1 MGGGI
6 GGDTAARI
14 VCVTET
20 EVIHLMKIAILGA
33 NGRIARIAEHMLLA
47 HDDIDLTLFIHTED
61 ELGADIKNNP
71 HVTVV
76 KGDAKNPDD
85 VFAAIDGADE
95 VYANLA
101 SGRGHTADIIPM
113 AKAVVDMMDRAG
125 IARLVWISSLGIYG
139 EVPGEF
145 GAWNAKVLGDYLTD
159 YRKASDVIEA
169 SDLRYTIIR
178 PAWLTDK
185 DEVDFE
191 ITEKGELFRGTE
203 VSRKSV
209 ASEVVELLLN
219 PKEHVRASLGLDKP
233 GTDGDKPEWMLSNST
248 EHLSE

>member
-1 MGGGI
+1 M
-6 GGDTAARI
+6 T
-14 VCVTET
+14 T
-20 EVIHLMKIAILGA
+20 IAVLGA
-33 NGRIARIAEHMLLA
+33 NGRIARIAEDMLLA
-47 HDDIDLTLFIHTED
+47 HDDIELTLFIHTED
-61 ELGADIKNNP
+61 ELGADIKDNP
-71 HVTVV
+71 RVTVV

-85 VFAAIDGADE
+85 VLNAINRADE

-101 SGRGHTADIIPM
+101 ATQDSSADIIPM
-113 AKAVVDMMDRAG
+113 AKAVVDMMDKAG
-125 IARLVWISSLGIYG
+125 IKRLVWISSLGIYN

-145 GAWNAKVLGDYLTD
+145 GAWNANILGDYLVN
-159 YRKASDVIEA
+159 YRKAVDVIEA
-169 SDLRYTIIR
+169 SDLDYTIIR

-209 ASEVVELLLN
+209 ASEVVELLLD
-219 PKEHVRASLGLDKP
+219 PDKEVRASIGLDKP
-233 GTDGDKPEWMLSNST
+233 GTDGDKPEWYRSAST

>member
-1 MGGGI
+1 M
-6 GGDTAARI
+6 T
-14 VCVTET
+14 T
-20 EVIHLMKIAILGA
+20 IAVLGA
-33 NGRIARIAEHMLLA
+33 NGRIARIAEDMLLA
-47 HDDIDLTLFIHTED
+47 HDDIELTLFIHTED
-61 ELGADIKNNP
+61 ELGADIKDNP
-71 HVTVV
+71 RVTVV

-85 VFAAIDGADE
+85 VLNAINGADE

-101 SGRGHTADIIPM
+101 ATQDSSADIIPM
-113 AKAVVDMMDRAG
+113 AKAVVDMMDKAG
-125 IARLVWISSLGIYG
+125 IKRLVWISSLGIYN

-145 GAWNAKVLGDYLTD
+145 GAWNANILGDYLVN
-159 YRKASDVIEA
+159 YRKAVEVIEA
-169 SDLRYTIIR
+169 SDLDYTIIR

-209 ASEVVELLLN
+209 ASEVVELLLD
-219 PKEHVRASLGLDKP
+219 PDKEVRASIGLDKP
-233 GTDGDKPEWMLSNST
+233 GTDGDKPEWYRSAST

>member
-1 MGGGI
+1 M
-6 GGDTAARI
+6 T
-14 VCVTET
+14 T
-20 EVIHLMKIAILGA
+20 IAVLGA
-33 NGRIARIAEHMLLA
+33 NGRIARIAEDMLLA
-47 HDDIDLTLFIHTED
+47 HDDIELTLFIHTED
-61 ELGADIKNNP
+61 ELGADIKDNP
-71 HVTVV
+71 RVTVV

-85 VFAAIDGADE
+85 VLNAINGADE

-101 SGRGHTADIIPM
+101 ATQDSSADIIPM
-113 AKAVVDMMDRAG
+113 AKAVVDMTDKAG
-125 IARLVWISSLGIYG
+125 IKRLVWISSLGIYN

-145 GAWNAKVLGDYLTD
+145 GAWNANILGDYLVN
-159 YRKASDVIEA
+159 YRKAVDVIEA
-169 SDLRYTIIR
+169 SDLDYTIIR

-209 ASEVVELLLN
+209 ASEVVELLLD
-219 PKEHVRASLGLDKP
+219 PDKEVRASIGLDKP
-233 GTDGDKPEWMLSNST
+233 GTDGDKPEWYRSAST

>member
-1 MGGGI
+1 M
-6 GGDTAARI
+6 T
-14 VCVTET
+14 T
-20 EVIHLMKIAILGA
+20 IAVLGA
-33 NGRIARIAEHMLLA
+33 NGRIARIAEDMLLA
-47 HDDIDLTLFIHTED
+47 HDDIELTLFIHTED
-61 ELGADIKNNP
+61 ELGADIKDNP
-71 HVTVV
+71 RVTVV

-85 VFAAIDGADE
+85 VLNAINGADE

-101 SGRGHTADIIPM
+101 ATQDSSADIIPM
-113 AKAVVDMMDRAG
+113 AKAVVDMMDKAG
-125 IARLVWISSLGIYG
+125 IKRLVWISSLGIYN

-145 GAWNAKVLGDYLTD
+145 GAWNANILGDYLVNC
-159 YRKASDVIEA
+159 RKAVDVIEA
-169 SDLRYTIIR
+169 SDLDYTIIR

-209 ASEVVELLLN
+209 ASEVVELLLD
-219 PKEHVRASLGLDKP
+219 PDKEVRASIGLDKP
-233 GTDGDKPEWMLSNST
+233 GTDGDKPEWYRSAST

>member
-1 MGGGI
+1 M
-6 GGDTAARI
+6 T
-14 VCVTET
+14 T
-20 EVIHLMKIAILGA
+20 IAVLGA
-33 NGRIARIAEHMLLA
+33 NGRIARIAEDMLLA
-47 HDDIDLTLFIHTED
+47 HDDIELTLFIHTED
-61 ELGADIKNNP
+61 ELGADIKDNP
-71 HVTVV
+71 RVTVV

-85 VFAAIDGADE
+85 VLNAINGADE

-101 SGRGHTADIIPM
+101 ATQDSSADIIPM
-113 AKAVVDMMDRAG
+113 AKAVVDMMDKAG
-125 IARLVWISSLGIYG
+125 IKRLVWISSLGIYN

-145 GAWNAKVLGDYLTD
+145 GAWNANILGDYLVNC
-159 YRKASDVIEA
+159 RKAVDVVEA
-169 SDLRYTIIR
+169 SDLDYTIIR

-209 ASEVVELLLN
+209 ASEVVELLLD
-219 PKEHVRASLGLDKP
+219 PDEEVRASIGLDKP
-233 GTDGDKPEWMLSNST
+233 GTDGDKPEWYRSAST

>member
-1 MGGGI
+1 M
-6 GGDTAARI
+6 T
-14 VCVTET
+14 T
-20 EVIHLMKIAILGA
+20 IAVLGA
-33 NGRIARIAEHMLLA
+33 NGRIARIAEDMLLA
-47 HDDIDLTLFIHTED
+47 YDDIELTLFIHTED
-61 ELGADIKNNP
+61 ELGADIKDNP
-71 HVTVV
+71 RVTVV

-85 VFAAIDGADE
+85 VLNAINGADE

-101 SGRGHTADIIPM
+101 ATQDSSADIIPM
-113 AKAVVDMMDRAG
+113 AKAVVDMMDKAG
-125 IARLVWISSLGIYG
+125 IKRLVWISSLGIYN

-145 GAWNAKVLGDYLTD
+145 GAWNANILGDYLVN
-159 YRKASDVIEA
+159 YRKAVDVIEA
-169 SDLRYTIIR
+169 SDLDYTIIR

-209 ASEVVELLLN
+209 ASEVVELLLD
-219 PKEHVRASLGLDKP
+219 PDKEVRASIGLDKP
-233 GTDGDKPEWMLSNST
+233 GTDGDKPEWYRSAST

>member
-1 MGGGI
+1 M
-6 GGDTAARI
+6 T
-14 VCVTET
+14 T
-20 EVIHLMKIAILGA
+20 IAVLGA
-33 NGRIARIAEHMLLA
+33 NGRIARIAEDMLLA
-47 HDDIDLTLFIHTED
+47 HDDIELTLFIHTED
-61 ELGADIKNNP
+61 ELGADIKDNP
-71 HVTVV
+71 CVTVV

-85 VFAAIDGADE
+85 VLNAINGADE

-101 SGRGHTADIIPM
+101 ATQDSSADIIPM
-113 AKAVVDMMDRAG
+113 AKAVVDMMDKAG
-125 IARLVWISSLGIYG
+125 IKRLVWISSLGIYN

-145 GAWNAKVLGDYLTD
+145 GAWNANILGDYLVN
-159 YRKASDVIEA
+159 YRKAVDVIEA
-169 SDLRYTIIR
+169 SDLDYTIIR

-209 ASEVVELLLN
+209 ASEVVELLLD
-219 PKEHVRASLGLDKP
+219 PDKEVRASIGLDKP
-233 GTDGDKPEWMLSNST
+233 GTDGDKPEWYRSAST

>member
-1 MGGGI
+1 M
-6 GGDTAARI
+6 T
-14 VCVTET
+14 T
-20 EVIHLMKIAILGA
+20 IAVLGA
-33 NGRIARIAEHMLLA
+33 NGRIARIAEDMLLA
-47 HDDIDLTLFIHTED
+47 HDDIELTLFIHTED
-61 ELGADIKNNP
+61 ELGADIKDNP
-71 HVTVV
+71 RVTVV

-85 VFAAIDGADE
+85 VLNAINGADE

-101 SGRGHTADIIPM
+101 ATQDSSADIIPM
-113 AKAVVDMMDRAG
+113 AKAVVDMMDKAG
-125 IARLVWISSLGIYG
+125 IKRLVWISSLGIYN

-145 GAWNAKVLGDYLTD
+145 GAWNANILGDYLVN
-159 YRKASDVIEA
+159 YRKAVDVIEA
-169 SDLRYTIIR
+169 SDLDYTIIR

-209 ASEVVELLLN
+209 ASEVVELLLD
-219 PKEHVRASLGLDKP
+219 PDKEVRASIGLDKP
-233 GTDGDKPEWMLSNST
+233 GTYGDKPEWYRSAST

>member
-1 MGGGI
+1 MREGSE
-6 GGDTAARI
+6 
-14 VCVTET
+14 VTMT
-20 EVIHLMKIAILGA
+20 TIAVLGA
-33 NGRIARIAEHMLLA
+33 NGRIARIAEDMLLA
-47 HDDIDLTLFIHTED
+47 HDDIELTLFIHTED
-61 ELGADIKNNP
+61 ELGADIRDNP
-71 HVTVV
+71 RVTVV

-85 VFAAIDGADE
+85 VLNAINGADE

-101 SGRGHTADIIPM
+101 ATQDSSADIIPM
-113 AKAVVDMMDRAG
+113 AKAVVDMMDKAG
-125 IARLVWISSLGIYG
+125 IKRLVWISSLGIYN

-145 GAWNAKVLGDYLTD
+145 GAWNANILGDYLVN
-159 YRKASDVIEA
+159 YRKAVDVIEA
-169 SDLRYTIIR
+169 SDLDYTIIR

-209 ASEVVELLLN
+209 ASEVVELLLD
-219 PKEHVRASLGLDKP
+219 PDKEVRASIGLDKP
-233 GTDGDKPEWMLSNST
+233 GTDGDKPEWYRSAST

>member
-1 MGGGI
+1 M
-6 GGDTAARI
+6 T
-14 VCVTET
+14 T
-20 EVIHLMKIAILGA
+20 IAVLGA
-33 NGRIARIAEHMLLA
+33 NGRIARIAEDMLLA
-47 HDDIDLTLFIHTED
+47 HDDIELTLFIHTEN
-61 ELGADIKNNP
+61 ELGADIKDNP
-71 HVTVV
+71 RVTVV

-85 VFAAIDGADE
+85 VLNAINGADE

-101 SGRGHTADIIPM
+101 ATQDSSADIIPM
-113 AKAVVDMMDRAG
+113 AKAVVDMMDKAG
-125 IARLVWISSLGIYG
+125 IKRLVWISSLGIYN

-145 GAWNAKVLGDYLTD
+145 GAWNANILGDYLVN
-159 YRKASDVIEA
+159 YRKAVDVIEA
-169 SDLRYTIIR
+169 SDLDYTIIR

-209 ASEVVELLLN
+209 ASEVVELLLD
-219 PKEHVRASLGLDKP
+219 PDKEVRTSIGLDKP
-233 GTDGDKPEWMLSNST
+233 GTDGAKPEWYRSAST

>member
-1 MGGGI
+1 M
-6 GGDTAARI
+6 T
-14 VCVTET
+14 T
-20 EVIHLMKIAILGA
+20 IAVLGA
-33 NGRIARIAEHMLLA
+33 NGRIARIAEDMLLA
-47 HDDIDLTLFIHTED
+47 HDDIELTLFIHTEN
-61 ELGADIKNNP
+61 ELGADIKDNP
-71 HVTVV
+71 RVTMV

-85 VFAAIDGADE
+85 VLNAINGADE

-101 SGRGHTADIIPM
+101 ATQDSSADIIPM
-113 AKAVVDMMDRAG
+113 AKAVVDMMDKAG
-125 IARLVWISSLGIYG
+125 IKRLVWISSLGIYN

-145 GAWNAKVLGDYLTD
+145 GAWNANILGDYLVN
-159 YRKASDVIEA
+159 YRKAVDVIEA
-169 SDLRYTIIR
+169 SDLDYTIIR

-219 PKEHVRASLGLDKP
+219 PDKEVRASIGLDKP
-233 GTDGDKPEWMLSNST
+233 GTDGDKPEWYRSAST

>member
-1 MGGGI
+1 M
-6 GGDTAARI
+6 T
-14 VCVTET
+14 T
-20 EVIHLMKIAILGA
+20 IAVLGA
-33 NGRIARIAEHMLLA
+33 NGRIARIAEDMLLA
-47 HDDIDLTLFIHTED
+47 HDDIELTLFIHTED
-61 ELGADIKNNP
+61 ELGADIKDNP
-71 HVTVV
+71 RVTVV

-85 VFAAIDGADE
+85 VLNAINGADE

-101 SGRGHTADIIPM
+101 ATQESSADIIPM
-113 AKAVVDMMDRAG
+113 AKAVVDMMDKAG
-125 IARLVWISSLGIYG
+125 IKRLVWISSLGIYN

-145 GAWNAKVLGDYLTD
+145 GAWNANILGDYLVN
-159 YRKASDVIEA
+159 YRKAVDVIEA
-169 SDLRYTIIR
+169 SDLDYTIIR

-209 ASEVVELLLN
+209 ASEVVELLLD
-219 PKEHVRASLGLDKP
+219 PDKEVRASIGLDKP
-233 GTDGDKPEWMLSNST
+233 GTDGDKPEWYRSAST

>member
-1 MGGGI
+1 M
-6 GGDTAARI
+6 T
-14 VCVTET
+14 T
-20 EVIHLMKIAILGA
+20 IAVLGA
-33 NGRIARIAEHMLLA
+33 NGRIARIAEDMLLA
-47 HDDIDLTLFIHTED
+47 HDDIELTLFIHTED
-61 ELGADIKNNP
+61 ELGADIKDNP
-71 HVTVV
+71 RVTVV

-85 VFAAIDGADE
+85 VLNAINGADE

-101 SGRGHTADIIPM
+101 ATQNSSADIIPM
-113 AKAVVDMMDRAG
+113 AKAVVDMMDKAG
-125 IARLVWISSLGIYG
+125 IKRLVWISSLGIYN

-145 GAWNAKVLGDYLTD
+145 GAWNANILGDYLVN
-159 YRKASDVIEA
+159 YRKAVDVIEA
-169 SDLRYTIIR
+169 SDLDYTIIR

-209 ASEVVELLLN
+209 ASEVVELLLD
-219 PKEHVRASLGLDKP
+219 PDEEVRASIGLDKP
-233 GTDGDKPEWMLSNST
+233 GTDGDKPEWYRSAST

>member
-1 MGGGI
+1 M
-6 GGDTAARI
+6 T
-14 VCVTET
+14 T
-20 EVIHLMKIAILGA
+20 IAVLGA
-33 NGRIARIAEHMLLA
+33 NGRIARIAEDMLLA
-47 HDDIDLTLFIHTED
+47 HDDIELTLFIHTEN
-61 ELGADIKNNP
+61 ELGADIKDNP
-71 HVTVV
+71 RVTVV

-85 VFAAIDGADE
+85 VLNAINGADE

-101 SGRGHTADIIPM
+101 ATQDSSADIIPM
-113 AKAVVDMMDRAG
+113 AKAVVDMMDKAG
-125 IARLVWISSLGIYG
+125 IKRLVWISSLGIYN

-145 GAWNAKVLGDYLTD
+145 GAWNANILGDYLVN
-159 YRKASDVIEA
+159 YRKAVDVIEA
-169 SDLRYTIIR
+169 SDLDYTIIR

-219 PKEHVRASLGLDKP
+219 PDKEVRASIGLDKP
-233 GTDGDKPEWMLSNST
+233 GTDGDKPEWYRSAST

>member
-1 MGGGI
+1 M
-6 GGDTAARI
+6 T
-14 VCVTET
+14 T
-20 EVIHLMKIAILGA
+20 IAVLGA
-33 NGRIARIAEHMLLA
+33 NGRIARIAEDMLLA
-47 HDDIDLTLFIHTED
+47 HDDIELTLFIHTED
-61 ELGADIKNNP
+61 ELGADIKDNQR
-71 HVTVV
+71 VTVV

-85 VFAAIDGADE
+85 VLNAINGADE

-101 SGRGHTADIIPM
+101 ATQDSSADIIPM
-113 AKAVVDMMDRAG
+113 AKAVVDMMDKAG
-125 IARLVWISSLGIYG
+125 IKRLVWISSLGIYN

-145 GAWNAKVLGDYLTD
+145 GAWNANILGDYLVN
-159 YRKASDVIEA
+159 YRKAVDVIEA
-169 SDLRYTIIR
+169 SDLDYTIIR

-209 ASEVVELLLN
+209 ASEVVELLLD
-219 PKEHVRASLGLDKP
+219 PDKEVRASIGLDKP
-233 GTDGDKPEWMLSNST
+233 GTDGDKPEWYRSAST

>member
-1 MGGGI
+1 M
-6 GGDTAARI
+6 T
-14 VCVTET
+14 T
-20 EVIHLMKIAILGA
+20 IAVLGA
-33 NGRIARIAEHMLLA
+33 NGRIARIAEDMLLA
-47 HDDIDLTLFIHTED
+47 HDDIELTLFIHTED
-61 ELGADIKNNP
+61 ELGADIKDNP
-71 HVTVV
+71 RVTVV

-85 VFAAIDGADE
+85 VLNAINGADE

-101 SGRGHTADIIPM
+101 ATQDSSADIIPM
-113 AKAVVDMMDRAG
+113 AKAVVDMMDKAG
-125 IARLVWISSLGIYG
+125 IKRLVWISSLGIYN

-145 GAWNAKVLGDYLTD
+145 GAWNANILGGYLVN
-159 YRKASDVIEA
+159 YRKAVDVIEA
-169 SDLRYTIIR
+169 SDLDYTIIR

-209 ASEVVELLLN
+209 ASEVVELLLD
-219 PKEHVRASLGLDKP
+219 PDKEVRASIGLDKP
-233 GTDGDKPEWMLSNST
+233 GTDGDKPEWYRSAST

>member
-1 MGGGI
+1 M
-6 GGDTAARI
+6 T
-14 VCVTET
+14 T
-20 EVIHLMKIAILGA
+20 IAVLGA
-33 NGRIARIAEHMLLA
+33 NGRIARIAEDMLLA
-47 HDDIDLTLFIHTED
+47 HDDIELTLFIHTED

-71 HVTVV
+71 RVTVV

-85 VFAAIDGADE
+85 VLNAINGADE

-101 SGRGHTADIIPM
+101 ATQDSSADIIPM
-113 AKAVVDMMDRAG
+113 AKAVVDMMDKAG
-125 IARLVWISSLGIYG
+125 IKRLVWISSLGIYD

-145 GAWNAKVLGDYLTD
+145 GAWNANILGDYLVN
-159 YRKASDVIEA
+159 YRKAVDVIEA
-169 SDLRYTIIR
+169 SDLDYTIIR

-209 ASEVVELLLN
+209 ASEAVKLLLN
-219 PKEHVRASLGLDKP
+219 PDEEVRASIGLDKP
-233 GTDGDKPEWMLSNST
+233 GTDGDKPEWYRSAST

>member
-1 MGGGI
+1 M
-6 GGDTAARI
+6 TAI
-14 VCVTET
+14 T
-20 EVIHLMKIAILGA
+20 ILGA
-33 NGRIARIAEHMLLA
+33 NGRIARIAEGMLLE
-47 HDDIDLTLFIHTED
+47 HDDIKLTLFVHHDNELSED
-61 ELGADIKNNP
+61 IRNNAN
-71 HVTVV
+71 VTIV

-85 VFAAIDGADE
+85 VLNAINGADE

-101 SGRGHTADIIPM
+101 ATQDSSADIIPM
-113 AKAVVDMMDRAG
+113 AKAVVDMMDKAG
-125 IARLVWISSLGIYG
+125 IKRLVWISSLGIYN

-145 GAWNAKVLGDYLTD
+145 GAWNANILGDYLVN
-159 YRKASDVIEA
+159 YRKAVDVIEA
-169 SDLRYTIIR
+169 SDLDYTIIR

-209 ASEVVELLLN
+209 ASEVVKLLLS
-219 PKEHVRASLGLDKP
+219 PDEEVRASIGLDKP
-233 GTDGDKPEWMLSNST
+233 GTDGDKPEWYRSAST

>member
-1 MGGGI
+1 MTTI
-6 GGDTAARI
+6 AA
-14 VCVTET
+14 
-20 EVIHLMKIAILGA
+20 LGA
-33 NGRIARIAEHMLLA
+33 NGRIARIAEDMLLA
-47 HDDIDLTLFIHTED
+47 HDDIELTLFIHTED
-61 ELGADIKNNP
+61 ELGADIKDNP
-71 HVTVV
+71 RVTVV

-85 VFAAIDGADE
+85 VLNAINGADE

-101 SGRGHTADIIPM
+101 ATQENSADIIPM
-113 AKAVVDMMDRAG
+113 AKAVVDMMDKAG
-125 IARLVWISSLGIYG
+125 IKRLVWISSLGIYN

-145 GAWNAKVLGDYLTD
+145 GAWNANILGDYLVN
-159 YRKASDVIEA
+159 YRKAVDVIEA
-169 SDLRYTIIR
+169 SDLDYTIIR

-209 ASEVVELLLN
+209 ASEVVELLLD
-219 PKEHVRASLGLDKP
+219 PDKEVRASIGLDKP
-233 GTDGDKPEWMLSNST
+233 GTDGDKPEWYRSAST

>member
-1 MGGGI
+1 M
-6 GGDTAARI
+6 T
-14 VCVTET
+14 T
-20 EVIHLMKIAILGA
+20 IAVLGA
-33 NGRIARIAEHMLLA
+33 NGRIARIAEDMLLA
-47 HDDIDLTLFIHTED
+47 HDDIELTLFIHTEN
-61 ELGADIKNNP
+61 ELGADIKDNP
-71 HVTVV
+71 RVTVV

-85 VFAAIDGADE
+85 VLNAINGADE

-101 SGRGHTADIIPM
+101 ATQDSSADIIPM
-113 AKAVVDMMDRAG
+113 AKAVVDMMDKAG
-125 IARLVWISSLGIYG
+125 IKRLVGISSLGIYN

-145 GAWNAKVLGDYLTD
+145 GAWNANILGDYLVN
-159 YRKASDVIEA
+159 YRKAVDVIEA
-169 SDLRYTIIR
+169 SDLDYTIIR

-209 ASEVVELLLN
+209 ASEVVELLLD
-219 PKEHVRASLGLDKP
+219 PDKEVRTSIGLDKP
-233 GTDGDKPEWMLSNST
+233 GTDGDKPEWYRSAST

>member
-1 MGGGI
+1 M
-6 GGDTAARI
+6 T
-14 VCVTET
+14 T
-20 EVIHLMKIAILGA
+20 IAVLGA
-33 NGRIARIAEHMLLA
+33 NGRIARIAEDMLLA
-47 HDDIDLTLFIHTED
+47 QDDMELTLFIHTED
-61 ELGADIKNNP
+61 ELGADIRDTP
-71 HVTVV
+71 RVTVV

-85 VFAAIDGADE
+85 VLNAINGADE

-101 SGRGHTADIIPM
+101 ATQDSSADIIPM
-113 AKAVVDMMDRAG
+113 AKAVVDMMDKAG
-125 IARLVWISSLGIYG
+125 IKRLVWISSLGIYN

-145 GAWNAKVLGDYLTD
+145 GAWNANILGDYLVN
-159 YRKASDVIEA
+159 YRKAVDVIEA
-169 SDLRYTIIR
+169 SDLDYTIIR

-209 ASEVVELLLN
+209 ASEVVELLLD
-219 PKEHVRASLGLDKP
+219 PDKEVRASIGLDKP
-233 GTDGDKPEWMLSNST
+233 GTDGDKPEWYRSAST

>member
-1 MGGGI
+1 M
-6 GGDTAARI
+6 T
-14 VCVTET
+14 T
-20 EVIHLMKIAILGA
+20 IAVLGA
-33 NGRIARIAEHMLLA
+33 NGRIARIAEDMLLA
-47 HDDIDLTLFIHTED
+47 HDDIELTLFIHTEN
-61 ELGADIKNNP
+61 ELGADIKDNP
-71 HVTVV
+71 RVTVV

-85 VFAAIDGADE
+85 VLNAINGADE

-101 SGRGHTADIIPM
+101 ATQDSSAAIIPM
-113 AKAVVDMMDRAG
+113 AKAVVDMMDKAG
-125 IARLVWISSLGIYG
+125 IKRLVWISSLGIYN

-145 GAWNAKVLGDYLTD
+145 GAWNANILGDYLVN
-159 YRKASDVIEA
+159 YRKAVDVIEA
-169 SDLRYTIIR
+169 SDLDYTIIR

-209 ASEVVELLLN
+209 ASEVVELLLD
-219 PKEHVRASLGLDKP
+219 PDKEVRTSIGLDKP
-233 GTDGDKPEWMLSNST
+233 GTDGDKPEWYRSAST

>member
-1 MGGGI
+1 M
-6 GGDTAARI
+6 T
-14 VCVTET
+14 T
-20 EVIHLMKIAILGA
+20 IAVLGA
-33 NGRIARIAEHMLLA
+33 NGRIARIAEGMLLD
-47 HDDIDLTLFIHTED
+47 HDDIELTLFIHTED
-61 ELGADIKNNP
+61 ELGADIKDNP
-71 HVTVV
+71 RVTVV

-85 VFAAIDGADE
+85 VLNAINGADE

-101 SGRGHTADIIPM
+101 ATQDSSADIIPM
-113 AKAVVDMMDRAG
+113 AKAVVDMMDKAG
-125 IARLVWISSLGIYG
+125 IKRLVWISSLGIYN

-145 GAWNAKVLGDYLTD
+145 GAWNANILGDYLVN
-159 YRKASDVIEA
+159 YRKAADVIEA
-169 SDLRYTIIR
+169 SDLDYTIIR

-209 ASEVVELLLN
+209 ASEVVELLLD
-219 PKEHVRASLGLDKP
+219 PDEEVRASIGLDKP
-233 GTDGDKPEWMLSNST
+233 GTDGDKPEWYRSAST

>member
-1 MGGGI
+1 M
-6 GGDTAARI
+6 T
-14 VCVTET
+14 T
-20 EVIHLMKIAILGA
+20 IAVLGA
-33 NGRIARIAEHMLLA
+33 NGRIARIAEDMLLA
-47 HDDIDLTLFIHTED
+47 HDDIELTLFIHTED
-61 ELGADIKNNP
+61 ELGADIKDNP
-71 HVTVV
+71 RVTVV

-85 VFAAIDGADE
+85 VLNAINGADE

-101 SGRGHTADIIPM
+101 ATQDSSADIIPM
-113 AKAVVDMMDRAG
+113 AKAVVDMMDKAG
-125 IARLVWISSLGIYG
+125 IKRLVWISSLGIYN

-145 GAWNAKVLGDYLTD
+145 GAWNANILGDYLVN
-159 YRKASDVIEA
+159 YRKAADVIEA
-169 SDLRYTIIR
+169 SDLDYTIIR

-209 ASEVVELLLN
+209 ASEVVELLLD
-219 PKEHVRASLGLDKP
+219 PDKEVRASIGLDKP
-233 GTDGDKPEWMLSNST
+233 GTDGDKPEWYRSAST

>member
-1 MGGGI
+1 M
-6 GGDTAARI
+6 T
-14 VCVTET
+14 T
-20 EVIHLMKIAILGA
+20 IAVLGA
-33 NGRIARIAEHMLLA
+33 NGRIARIAEDMLLA
-47 HDDIDLTLFIHTED
+47 HDDIELTLFIHTEN
-61 ELGADIKNNP
+61 ELGADIKDNP
-71 HVTVV
+71 RVTVV

-85 VFAAIDGADE
+85 VLNAINGADE

-101 SGRGHTADIIPM
+101 ATQDSSADIIPM
-113 AKAVVDMMDRAG
+113 AKAVVDMMDKAG
-125 IARLVWISSLGIYG
+125 IKRLVWISSLGIYN

-145 GAWNAKVLGDYLTD
+145 GAWNANILGDYLVN
-159 YRKASDVIEA
+159 YRKAVDVIEA
-169 SDLRYTIIR
+169 SDLDYTIIR

-209 ASEVVELLLN
+209 ASEVVELLLD
-219 PKEHVRASLGLDKP
+219 PDKEVRTSIGLDKP
-233 GTDGDKPEWMLSNST
+233 GTDGDKPEWYRSAST

>member
-1 MGGGI
+1 M
-6 GGDTAARI
+6 T
-14 VCVTET
+14 T
-20 EVIHLMKIAILGA
+20 IAVLGA
-33 NGRIARIAEHMLLA
+33 NGRIARIAADMLLA
-47 HDDIDLTLFIHTED
+47 HDDIELTLFIHTED
-61 ELGADIKNNP
+61 ELGADIKDNP
-71 HVTVV
+71 RVTVV

-85 VFAAIDGADE
+85 VLNAINGADE

-101 SGRGHTADIIPM
+101 ATQDSSADIIPM
-113 AKAVVDMMDRAG
+113 AKAVVDMMDKAG
-125 IARLVWISSLGIYG
+125 IKRLVWISSLGIYN

-145 GAWNAKVLGDYLTD
+145 GAWNANILGDYLVN
-159 YRKASDVIEA
+159 YRKAVDVIEA
-169 SDLRYTIIR
+169 SDLDYTIIR

-209 ASEVVELLLN
+209 ASEVVELLLD
-219 PKEHVRASLGLDKP
+219 PDKEVRTSIGLDKP
-233 GTDGDKPEWMLSNST
+233 GTDGDKPEWYRSAST

>member
-1 MGGGI
+1 M
-6 GGDTAARI
+6 T
-14 VCVTET
+14 T
-20 EVIHLMKIAILGA
+20 IAVLGA
-33 NGRIARIAEHMLLA
+33 NGRIARIAEDMLLA
-47 HDDIDLTLFIHTED
+47 HDDIELTLFIHTED
-61 ELGADIKNNP
+61 ELGADIKDNP
-71 HVTVV
+71 RVTVV

-85 VFAAIDGADE
+85 VLNAINGADE

-101 SGRGHTADIIPM
+101 ATQDSSADIIPM
-113 AKAVVDMMDRAG
+113 AKAVVDMMDKAG
-125 IARLVWISSLGIYG
+125 IKRLVWISSLGIYD

-145 GAWNAKVLGDYLTD
+145 GAWNANILGDYLVN
-159 YRKASDVIEA
+159 YRKAADVIEA
-169 SDLRYTIIR
+169 SDLDYTIIR

-209 ASEVVELLLN
+209 ASEVVELLLD
-219 PKEHVRASLGLDKP
+219 PDKEVRASIGLDKP
-233 GTDGDKPEWMLSNST
+233 GTDGDKPEWYRSAST

>member
-1 MGGGI
+1 M
-6 GGDTAARI
+6 T
-14 VCVTET
+14 T
-20 EVIHLMKIAILGA
+20 IAVLGA
-33 NGRIARIAEHMLLA
+33 NGRIARIAEDMLLA
-47 HDDIDLTLFIHTED
+47 HDDIELTLFIHTED
-61 ELGADIKNNP
+61 ELGADIKDNP
-71 HVTVV
+71 RVTVV

-85 VFAAIDGADE
+85 VLNAINGADE

-101 SGRGHTADIIPM
+101 ATQDSSTDIIPM
-113 AKAVVDMMDRAG
+113 AKAVVDMMDKAG
-125 IARLVWISSLGIYG
+125 IKRLVWISSLGIYN

-145 GAWNAKVLGDYLTD
+145 GAWNANILGDYLVN
-159 YRKASDVIEA
+159 YRKAVDVIEA
-169 SDLRYTIIR
+169 SDLDYTIIR

-209 ASEVVELLLN
+209 ASEVVELLLD
-219 PKEHVRASLGLDKP
+219 PDKEVRTSIGLDKP
-233 GTDGDKPEWMLSNST
+233 GTDGDKPEWYRSAST

>member
-1 MGGGI
+1 M
-6 GGDTAARI
+6 T
-14 VCVTET
+14 T
-20 EVIHLMKIAILGA
+20 IAVLGA
-33 NGRIARIAEHMLLA
+33 NGRIARIAEDMLLA

-61 ELGADIKNNP
+61 ELGADIKDNP
-71 HVTVV
+71 RVTVV

-85 VFAAIDGADE
+85 VLNAINGADE

-101 SGRGHTADIIPM
+101 ATQDSSADIIPM
-113 AKAVVDMMDRAG
+113 AKAVVDMMDKAG
-125 IARLVWISSLGIYG
+125 IKRLVWISSLGIYN

-145 GAWNAKVLGDYLTD
+145 GAWNANILGDYLVN
-159 YRKASDVIEA
+159 YRKAVDVIEA
-169 SDLRYTIIR
+169 SDLDYTIIR

-209 ASEVVELLLN
+209 ASEVVELLLD
-219 PKEHVRASLGLDKP
+219 PDKEVRASIGLDKP
-233 GTDGDKPEWMLSNST
+233 GTDGDKPEWYRSAST

>member
-1 MGGGI
+1 M
-6 GGDTAARI
+6 REESE
-14 VCVTET
+14 VTMT
-20 EVIHLMKIAILGA
+20 TIAVLGA
-33 NGRIARIAEHMLLA
+33 NGRIARIAEDMLLA
-47 HDDIDLTLFIHTED
+47 HDDIELTLFIHTED
-61 ELGADIKNNP
+61 ELGADIKDNP
-71 HVTVV
+71 RVTVV

-85 VFAAIDGADE
+85 VLNAINGADE

-101 SGRGHTADIIPM
+101 ATQDSSADIIPM
-113 AKAVVDMMDRAG
+113 AKAVVDMMDKAG
-125 IARLVWISSLGIYG
+125 IKRLVWISSLGIYN

-145 GAWNAKVLGDYLTD
+145 GAWNANILGDYLVN
-159 YRKASDVIEA
+159 YRKAVDVIEA
-169 SDLRYTIIR
+169 SDLDYTIIR

-209 ASEVVELLLN
+209 ASEVVELLLD
-219 PKEHVRASLGLDKP
+219 PDKEVRASIGLDKP
-233 GTDGDKPEWMLSNST
+233 GTDGDKPEWYRSAST

>member
-1 MGGGI
+1 M
-6 GGDTAARI
+6 T
-14 VCVTET
+14 T
-20 EVIHLMKIAILGA
+20 IAVLGA
-33 NGRIARIAEHMLLA
+33 NGRIARIAEDMLLA
-47 HDDIDLTLFIHTED
+47 HDDIELTLFIHTEN
-61 ELGADIKNNP
+61 ELGADIKDNP
-71 HVTVV
+71 RVTVV

-85 VFAAIDGADE
+85 VLNAINGADE

-101 SGRGHTADIIPM
+101 ATQDSSADIIPM
-113 AKAVVDMMDRAG
+113 AKAVVDMMDKAG
-125 IARLVWISSLGIYG
+125 IKRLVWISSLGIYN

-145 GAWNAKVLGDYLTD
+145 GAWNANILGDYLVN
-159 YRKASDVIEA
+159 YRKAVDVIEA
-169 SDLRYTIIR
+169 SDLDYTIIR

-209 ASEVVELLLN
+209 ASEVVELLLD
-219 PKEHVRASLGLDKP
+219 PDKEVRTSIGLDKP
-233 GTDGDKPEWMLSNST
+233 GTDGDKPEWSRSAST